1 MDLSPLW
8 IHQFHNRIEHV
19 LHLPGNFT
27 GPVLEMA
34 LVLDHH
40 VPAEQIKETVPALLR
55 ALKQQ
60 GEVFRNVRFYVVDW
74 QSDAQI
80 TTRRCPMLSAMTEQF
95 YQDHVQSVE
104 KKRIELL
111 YQYLKFYH
119 ARSKLIL
126 LVTDAQY
133 VMEDEAA
140 GNMAL
145 KPFLGR
151 KLIQLSMTEKGMEL
165 A

>member
-27 GPVLEMA
+27 GSVLEMT
-34 LVLDHH
+34 LVLDHCLS
-40 VPAEQIKETVPALLR
+40 AEQLQETLPALLR
-55 ALKQQ
+55 ALKQL
-60 GEVFRNVRFYVVDW
+60 GEVFRNVRFHIVDW
-74 QSDAQI
+74 QSDEQI
-80 TTRRCPMLSAMTEQF
+80 VTRRCPMLAAMTGQF
-95 YQDHVQSVE
+95 YQDYVQRVE

-111 YQYLKFYH
+111 YQYLKLYH
-119 ARSKLIL
+119 ARAKLVL

-133 VMEDEAA
+133 VMEDEKA

-151 KLIQLSMTEKGMEL
+151 KLIQISVTEKGMEL
-165 A
+165 G